1 MLSQFINQ
9 ESGAV
14 TVDWTVLAAAIVGL
28 GVTSVAAV
36 RLGTNT
42 LGDNVNA
49 TLSGA
54 QVNPLRWLT
63 SRDLVSQTFR
73 DGNTSGWSRAQTTV
87 FGEWGSM
94 LGPFGGD
101 TRTSPLTF
109 GVNLSPG
116 STNAMVEF
124 DLILSDSWDG
134 VGGPN
139 NPYAPPEG
147 DRVLFQINGQT
158 ISAEAFVHRQNHA
171 GYAPGLFAERQ
182 SSVQID
188 GTTYNLTLRPTN
200 LPTGSIAG
208 DGQHEDQRWRVS
220 LEAVNA
226 PQNFT
231 LGYASTSRQAVG
243 NEAFGLGNFSVR
255 EN

>member
-1 MLSQFINQ
+1 MLSHFITQ
-9 ESGAV
+9 DSGAV

-36 RLGTNT
+36 RTGSQALGE
-42 LGDNVNA
+42 NVDA
-49 TLSGA
+49 SLSGA

-63 SRDLVSQTFR
+63 SRDLVRQTFAG
-73 DGNTSGWSRAQTTV
+73 GNTSGWSRSQSSV
-87 FGEWGSM
+87 FGEWGTM

-101 TRTSPLTF
+101 TRTNPVTY
-109 GVNLSPG
+109 GVTLSPG

-134 VGGPN
+134 LGGPN
-139 NPYAPPEG
+139 NPFAPPEG

-158 ISAEAFVHRQNHA
+158 ISAEAFVHQQNHA
-171 GYAPGLFAERQ
+171 GFAPSLFAERQ
-182 SSVQID
+182 SSVQIG

-200 LPTGSIAG
+200 LPTGNMAG
-208 DGQHEDQRWRVS
+208 DAGHEDQRWRVS

-226 PQNFT
+226 PQSFT
-231 LGYASTSRQAVG
+231 LGYGSTSRQAVG
-243 NEAFGLGNFSVR
+243 NEAFGLANFSVR